1 MNASPLNVIGLF
13 DPVRQQ
19 RLLDGLSRRAQRT
32 QAELANL
39 RSRLEEQ
46 EHVEVERLDLRRH
59 ETMDHCREQRREMLQ
74 RWDDAEEKLTVDYE
88 SKTIKI
94 TAELTRLGA
103 FYRQKLAEEKKNIE
117 RKVQARRGAVLQ
129 QYENRRHAPGQTL
142 RKEVAAIDQSLTG
155 IHEVLEL
162 ARALTIRRL
171 DRLPEVPEA
180 TDPKD
185 DMREPTPASVRD
197 AIDAVGRLERKARAT
212 VDEMHTGFASK
223 VVDSFYLPA
232 GVAIFILIWVAT
244 TFVLR
249 PDRVLLWASASV
261 PVAGAIGFTIYGI
274 LLMPLRKMT
283 RVLYPK
289 CERQLLAAE
298 QCAAA
303 GRKIAAKTAQEASQ
317 ELVERRD
324 AHMPPQN
331 AGCTNKLN

>member
-1 MNASPLNVIGLF
+1 M
-13 DPVRQQ
+13 
-19 RLLDGLSRRAQRT
+19 
-32 QAELANL
+32 
-39 RSRLEEQ
+39 
-46 EHVEVERLDLRRH
+46 
-59 ETMDHCREQRREMLQ
+59 
-74 RWDDAEEKLTVDYE
+74 
-88 SKTIKI
+88 
-94 TAELTRLGA
+94 
-103 FYRQKLAEEKKNIE
+103 
-117 RKVQARRGAVLQ
+117 
-129 QYENRRHAPGQTL
+129 
-142 RKEVAAIDQSLTG
+142 
-155 IHEVLEL
+155 LEL
-162 ARALTIRRL
+162 ARALTFVRL

-249 PDRVLLWASASV
+249 PDRLLLWASASV

-303 GRKIAAKTAQEASQ
+303 GRKIATKTAQEASQ
-317 ELVERRD
+317 ELIERRD
-324 AHMPPQN
+324 AHMTAAERWLHEQTELATNTVAAEQAKAKEHLEKELRDIANHFTREFNRVGQQMRGSADHLAQEINQTLHERDNEAAARKRELAQARENELKRMERRLKEGIERGLQRIDLASERLQQRFPAWQTIANATTLQRDRLTLLTDWQN
-331 AGCTNKLN
+331 HGGRRPAS